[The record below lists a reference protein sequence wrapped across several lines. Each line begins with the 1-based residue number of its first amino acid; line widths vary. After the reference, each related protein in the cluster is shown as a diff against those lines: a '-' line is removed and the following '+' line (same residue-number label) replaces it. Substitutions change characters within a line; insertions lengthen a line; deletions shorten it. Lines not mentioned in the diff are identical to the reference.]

1 MQCRQQSA
9 PLWKLHL
16 NLKLSRVLNNLLSVL
31 TWIYLAVLH
40 AINVQPDSW
49 KSHPPEP
56 DYLSFPSP
64 QCIILHDLTTAVDYH
79 FRNNIFVAEKVLLFK
94 MKWQMRETECES
106 RAHSSKAGVGRDRMQ
121 RGNVTGRSICTLQAV
136 LLANAAF
143 NELYQRAA
151 LGLQAATHWKQVH
164 HILKSMECL

>member
-9 PLWKLHL
+9 TLWKLHL
-16 NLKLSRVLNNLLSVL
+16 NLKLNRVWNNLLSVL
-31 TWIYLAVLH
+31 TWIYFLARHKCPTKQLK
-40 AINVQPDSW
+40 IY
-49 KSHPPEP
+49 PPEP
-56 DYLSFPSP
+56 DYLSFPSL
-64 QCIILHDLTTAVDYH
+64 QSIILHDLTTAECH
-79 FRNNIFVAEKVLLFK
+79 FRNNIFVAEKILLFK

-106 RAHSSKAGVGRDRMQ
+106 RTNLAKAGVGRDRMQ